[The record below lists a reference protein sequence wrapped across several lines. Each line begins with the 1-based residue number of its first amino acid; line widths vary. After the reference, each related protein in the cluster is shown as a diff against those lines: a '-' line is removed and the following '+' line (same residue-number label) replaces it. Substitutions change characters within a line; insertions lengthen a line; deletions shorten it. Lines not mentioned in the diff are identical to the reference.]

1 MSRSVFHGSVI
12 SDILDGS
19 HYAKQLL
26 NIGILITDILG
37 VPGSDEVWKP
47 VKDIVEAQ
55 EKKAES
61 LRGVAKSIFESGKVD
76 ESNAKD
82 IKDAYSTSYEYL

>member
-1 MSRSVFHGSVI
+1 M
-12 SDILDGS
+12 
-19 HYAKQLL
+19 
-26 NIGILITDILG
+26 
-37 VPGSDEVWKP
+37 WKP